1 MKGEIKDPTFN
12 IYRNGGNVERRGNE
26 INKEQLEELASRSRL
41 YAELKKDPDAG
52 LTLELIQE
60 IKRLRDEMDPN
71 EKDLNKFLDKL
82 SDEEIKRIKLKDG
95 SNVVD
100 LRAYSKSK
108 EPKVKKINLASLFE
122 DTARTVASLSP
133 TERAAVNDLLKLTL
147 KNMKGE

>member
-100 LRAYSKSK
+100 LRA
-108 EPKVKKINLASLFE
+108 
-122 DTARTVASLSP
+122 
-133 TERAAVNDLLKLTL
+133 
-147 KNMKGE
+147 

>member
-12 IYRNGGNVERRGNE
+12 IYRNGGNVERRGKE
-26 INKEQLEELASRSRL
+26 INKEQLKELQL
-41 YAELKKDPDAG
+41 AELKKDPDAG

-60 IKRLRDEMDPN
+60 IKRLRDEIDPN

>member
-12 IYRNGGNVERRGNE
+12 IYRNGGNVERRGKE
-26 INKEQLEELASRSRL
+26 INKEQLKELQL
-41 YAELKKDPDAG
+41 AELKKDPDAG

>member
-26 INKEQLEELASRSRL
+26 INKEQLKELQL
-41 YAELKKDPDAG
+41 AELKKDPDAG

-60 IKRLRDEMDPN
+60 IKRLRDEIDPN